1 MGDPGGGTS
10 PPPPP
15 LSSPPATSPPPPS
28 TTPAEDL
35 LPPPAARRPAPA
47 AVVQPRQLVVIPP
60 SPSRF
65 ELQSRLLQDH
75 YATALPDIIAPSS
88 SPAFV
93 WVTPPSRAP
102 CFNKFFVAN
111 ALRFVLAPGPG
122 RLDVAC
128 VAMLVFRFRV
138 SCQNVAN
145 VLAVRGSVCIGSVRL
160 FIHHSMAAA
169 ELAVERLPSI
179 QCPEPA
185 PNARLYSGVNSVD
198 PREVA
203 PGKVEPALPLDT
215 RIVRLGKVSPD
226 LLTVP
231 ALPYTVRATGY
242 SAPCL
247 PPPVVKA
254 SGLVAADA
262 AGGKFT
268 P

>member
-1 MGDPGGGTS
+1 
-10 PPPPP
+10 
-15 LSSPPATSPPPPS
+15 
-28 TTPAEDL
+28 
-35 LPPPAARRPAPA
+35 
-47 AVVQPRQLVVIPP
+47 
-60 SPSRF
+60 
-65 ELQSRLLQDH
+65 
-75 YATALPDIIAPSS
+75 
-88 SPAFV
+88 
-93 WVTPPSRAP
+93 
-102 CFNKFFVAN
+102 
-111 ALRFVLAPGPG
+111 
-122 RLDVAC
+122 
-128 VAMLVFRFRV
+128 MLVFRFRV

-160 FIHHSMAAA
+160 FFHHSMAAA